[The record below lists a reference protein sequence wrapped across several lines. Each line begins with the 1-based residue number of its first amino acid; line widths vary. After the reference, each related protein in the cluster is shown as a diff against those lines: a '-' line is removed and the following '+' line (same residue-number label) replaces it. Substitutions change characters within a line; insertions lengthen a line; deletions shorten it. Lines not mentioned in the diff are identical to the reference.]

1 MFSDAEW
8 KNLMN
13 ITNTLYRKNTMVSLS
28 TYILDELFSLLKPS
42 LVEFA
47 LGASCRNS
55 IPQLKDTQV
64 RSIYD
69 KNFEERF
76 EQEYE
81 NTYYT
86 MDYLNWVFFST
97 ESLVYRETDLINN
110 HARHKSKFYK
120 YYLSEFGLIYSAGIV
135 ICRNDEFLAS
145 VALYNNQQRGD
156 FSDKDIQ
163 ILNQLLP
170 PLQLTIER
178 ILDLSKD
185 KQKSTLNTSSYVLKN
200 RYFLTRREIEILGC
214 VFDGLSNS
222 EISILLNIAPNTVK
236 KHLSNIFLKLE
247 VNSRTQLI
255 NFLVQ
260 NDLINHFC

>member
-1 MFSDAEW
+1 MFTDSEW
-8 KNLMN
+8 KSLMD
-13 ITNTLYRKNTMVSLS
+13 ITNSIYRKNSIPSLS
-28 TYILDELFSLLKPS
+28 TYILDKLFSFLKPS
-42 LVEFA
+42 FVEFA
-47 LGASCRNS
+47 LGAPCRNS

-69 KNFEERF
+69 KDFEEKF

-81 NTYYT
+81 NTFYR

-110 HARHKSKFYK
+110 DLRLKSKFYK
-120 YYLSEFGLIYSAGIV
+120 YYLSKFGLIYSAGIV
-135 ICRNDEFLAS
+135 ICTNEEFLAS
-145 VALYNNQQRGD
+145 IALYNNQQRGD

-170 PLQLTIER
+170 PLQLTIKH
-178 ILDLSKD
+178 ILDIIEN
-185 KQKSTLNTSSYVLKN
+185 KQKSTSNSSSYILKN
-200 RYFLTRREIEILGC
+200 KYFLTRREIEILEC
-214 VFDGLSNS
+214 VFNGLSNT
-222 EISILLNIAPNTVK
+222 EISNQLDIAPNTVK
-236 KHLSNIFLKLE
+236 KHLANIFLKLE

-260 NDLINHFC
+260 NDLINNFC

>member
-135 ICRNDEFLAS
+135 ICR
-145 VALYNNQQRGD
+145 D